1 MKRFFYFLSAAT
13 LIISNITSAQAQDRS
28 SRGTIIIN
36 GKELD
41 IDKYTEIIEQAAET
55 VEKTMEEVAKNMEE
69 VAKDMEDA
77 AEAIEKDAVIN
88 FNGRGDQ
95 RLRGSGNIITESR
108 LVPADYHAVVTSRAI
123 KVTLENRTGSTAII
137 RADDNVMPYI
147 KIENR
152 DGVLEIK
159 IDEEIR
165 TINSMTAEVRLPKS
179 TDISRLEATSA
190 SHIDVDY
197 TIQSAKLNIAASSA
211 ADINISKADVTN
223 CIIDASSAA
232 NVKGSIKA
240 TECYI
245 NTTSAAKA
253 KMQIL
258 ANSCYADASS
268 ASDITLAGEAGTLDL
283 EASSAA
289 DINALN
295 AKALVN
301 TSADASSG
309 ANIRVNAGKA
319 LSAGA
324 SSGGTVAYK
333 SDHDVNIHIKKSSGG
348 SVRKM

>member
-41 IDKYTEIIEQAAET
+41 IDKYADIIENAAETIEDAVEQAAE
-55 VEKTMEEVAKNMEE
+55 AF
-69 VAKDMEDA
+69 
-77 AEAIEKDAVIN
+77 EKDAAIN
-88 FNGRGDQ
+88 FNDRGDQ
-95 RLRGSGNIITESR
+95 RQRGSGNIITEGR
-108 LVPADYHAVVTSRAI
+108 IVPADYHAVVTSRAI
-123 KVTLENRTGSTAII
+123 KVTLEDRTGTTAII
-137 RADDNVMPYI
+137 RADDNVMPHI
-147 KIENR
+147 KIENNN
-152 DGVLEIK
+152 GVLKIK
-159 IDEEIR
+159 IDDEIR

-179 TDISRLEATSA
+179 TNISRLEATSA
-190 SHIDVDY
+190 SHIDVEY
-197 TIQSAKLNIAASSA
+197 TIQSAKLNIAASTA
-211 ADINISKADVTN
+211 ADINISKADVTT

-245 NTTSAAKA
+245 NATTAAKA

-268 ASDITLAGEAGTLDL
+268 AADITLAGEAGTLDL

-289 DINALN
+289 DINAVE
-295 AKALVN
+295 ATALVK

-309 ANIRVNAGKA
+309 ADIRVNAGKA
-319 LSAGA
+319 LTAGA
-324 SSGGTVAYK
+324 SSGGTVHYK

>member
-1 MKRFFYFLSAAT
+1 MKRLFYFITAA
-13 LIISNITSAQAQDRS
+13 LIFGLASGAQAQSVNIVYGDREFAIDEQQVNDFITKVTNKVE
-28 SRGTIIIN
+28 RAAEKLEHKLENLEENIEKGDYKIVID
-36 GKELD
+36 GKEP
-41 IDKYTEIIEQAAET
+41 
-55 VEKTMEEVAKNMEE
+55 
-69 VAKDMEDA
+69 
-77 AEAIEKDAVIN
+77 
-88 FNGRGDQ
+88 Q
-95 RLRGSGNIITESR
+95 RFRGSGNIITESR
-108 LVPADYHAVVTSRAI
+108 IVPDDYHGIITSRAI
-123 KVTLENRTGSTAII
+123 KVTLEDRTGTTAII

-147 KIENR
+147 KIEDRN
-152 DGVLEIK
+152 GVLNIK
-159 IDEEIR
+159 IDDEIR

-211 ADINISKADVTN
+211 ADINISKADVTI

-245 NTTSAAKA
+245 NATSAAKA

-289 DINALN
+289 NINALN

-319 LSAGA
+319 LTAGA
-324 SSGGTVAYK
+324 SSGGTVHYK

>member
-1 MKRFFYFLSAAT
+1 MKRFFYFLAAAT
-13 LIISNITSAQAQDRS
+13 LIMSSIAPAQAQDRS

-41 IDKYTEIIEQAAET
+41 IDKYAEIIEQAAET
-55 VEKTMEEVAKNMEE
+55 VEKTMEEVAKTMEE
-69 VAKDMEDA
+69 TAKS
-77 AEAIEKDAVIN
+77 IEKNADIKIN
-88 FNGRGDQ
+88 DRGDQ

-123 KVTLENRTGSTAII
+123 KVTLEDRTGTTAII

-147 KIENR
+147 KIEDRN
-152 DGVLEIK
+152 GVLNIK
-159 IDEEIR
+159 IDDEIR
-165 TINSMTAEVRLPKS
+165 SINSMTAEVRLPKS

-245 NTTSAAKA
+245 NASSAANTKI
-253 KMQIL
+253 QIL
-258 ANSCYADASS
+258 ANTCYADASS
-268 ASDITLAGEAGTLDL
+268 AADITLSGEAGTLDL

-289 DINALN
+289 DINAVDVRS
-295 AKALVN
+295 LVN
-301 TSADASSG
+301 ASASASSG
-309 ANIRVNAGKA
+309 ADIKVHAGKA
-319 LSAGA
+319 LSASA
-324 SSGGTVAYK
+324 SSGGTVHYK

>member
-1 MKRFFYFLSAAT
+1 MKRIFYFLVAAT

-28 SRGTIIIN
+28 SKGTIIIN

-41 IDKYTEIIEQAAET
+41 IDKYAEIIENAAET
-55 VEKTMEEVAKNMEE
+55 IEDAVEQ
-69 VAKDMEDA
+69 A
-77 AEAIEKDAVIN
+77 AEAIEKDANIKI
-88 FNGRGDQ
+88 NGRGDQ

-108 LVPADYHAVVTSRAI
+108 IVPADYHTVVTSRAV
-123 KVTLENRTGSTAII
+123 KVTLENREGTTAII
-137 RADDNVMPYI
+137 RADDNVMPHI
-147 KIENR
+147 KIENK
-152 DGVLEIK
+152 DGVLKIK
-159 IDEEIR
+159 IDDEIR

-179 TDISRLEATSA
+179 TNISRLEATSA

-197 TIQSAKLNIAASSA
+197 TIQSAKLYAEASSA

-232 NVKGSIKA
+232 KITGSIKA
-240 TECYI
+240 TECNI
-245 NTTSAAKA
+245 NATSAANA
-253 KMQIL
+253 KVQIL
-258 ANSCYADASS
+258 ANTCYADASS
-268 ASDITLAGEAGTLDL
+268 AADITLAGEAGTLYL
-283 EASSAA
+283 KASSAA

-295 AKALVN
+295 AKALVS

-309 ANIRVNAGKA
+309 ANIKVNAGKA
-319 LSAGA
+319 LTADA

>member
-1 MKRFFYFLSAAT
+1 MKRIFYFLVAAT
-13 LIISNITSAQAQDRS
+13 LIISNIAPVQAQDRS
-28 SRGTIIIN
+28 SKGTIIIN

-41 IDKYTEIIEQAAET
+41 IDKYAEIIEQTAST
-55 VEKTMEEVAKNMEE
+55 VEKAMEE

-77 AEAIEKDAVIN
+77 AEAIEKDANIKI
-88 FNGRGDQ
+88 NGRGDQ

-108 LVPADYHAVVTSRAI
+108 IVPADYHAVVTSRAV
-123 KVTLENRTGSTAII
+123 KVTLENREGTTAII
-137 RADDNVMPYI
+137 RADDNVMPHI

-152 DGVLEIK
+152 NGVLEIK
-159 IDEEIR
+159 IDDEIR

-179 TDISRLEATSA
+179 ANISRLEATSA

-197 TIQSAKLNIAASSA
+197 TIQSAKLYAEASSA

-232 NVKGSIKA
+232 KVIGSIKA
-240 TECYI
+240 TECNI
-245 NTTSAAKA
+245 NATSAANA
-253 KMQIL
+253 KVQIL
-258 ANSCYADASS
+258 ANTCYADASS
-268 ASDITLAGEAGTLDL
+268 AADITLAGEAGTLYL
-283 EASSAA
+283 KASSAA

-295 AKALVN
+295 AKALVS

-309 ANIRVNAGKA
+309 ANIKVNAGKA
-319 LSAGA
+319 LTADA

-333 SDHDVNIHIKKSSGG
+333 SEHDVNIHIKKSSGG

>member
-1 MKRFFYFLSAAT
+1 MKRFFYFLVAAT

-28 SRGTIIIN
+28 SKGTIIIN

-41 IDKYTEIIEQAAET
+41 IDKYAEIIENAAET
-55 VEKTMEEVAKNMEE
+55 IEDAVEQ
-69 VAKDMEDA
+69 A
-77 AEAIEKDAVIN
+77 AEAIEKDANIKI
-88 FNGRGDQ
+88 NGRGDQ

-108 LVPADYHAVVTSRAI
+108 IVPADYHTVVTSRAI
-123 KVTLENRTGSTAII
+123 KVTLENREGTTAII
-137 RADDNVMPYI
+137 RADDNVMPHI
-147 KIENR
+147 KIENKN
-152 DGVLEIK
+152 GVLKIK
-159 IDEEIR
+159 IDDEIR
-165 TINSMTAEVRLPKS
+165 SINSMTAEVRLPKS
-179 TDISRLEATSA
+179 TNISRLEATSA

-197 TIQSAKLNIAASSA
+197 TIQSAKLYAEASSA

-232 NVKGSIKA
+232 KITGSIKA

-245 NTTSAAKA
+245 NATSAAKA

-268 ASDITLAGEAGTLDL
+268 AADITLAGEAGTLDL

-289 DINALN
+289 DINAVE
-295 AKALVN
+295 ATALVN

-309 ANIRVNAGKA
+309 ADIRVNAGKA
-319 LSAGA
+319 LTAGA
-324 SSGGTVAYK
+324 SSGGTVHYK

>member
-1 MKRFFYFLSAAT
+1 MKRFFYFLAAAT
-13 LIISNITSAQAQDRS
+13 LIMSSIAPAQAQDRS

-41 IDKYTEIIEQAAET
+41 IDKYADIIENAAET
-55 VEKTMEEVAKNMEE
+55 IEDAVEQ
-69 VAKDMEDA
+69 A
-77 AEAIEKDAVIN
+77 AEAIEKDAAIN

-108 LVPADYHAVVTSRAI
+108 IVPADYHAVVTSRAI
-123 KVTLENRTGSTAII
+123 KVTLEDRTGTTAII
-137 RADDNVMPYI
+137 RADDNVMPHI
-147 KIENR
+147 KIEDNN
-152 DGVLEIK
+152 GVLKIK
-159 IDEEIR
+159 IDDEIR

-179 TDISRLEATSA
+179 INISRLEATSA

-232 NVKGSIKA
+232 NVRGSIKA

-245 NTTSAAKA
+245 NAISAAKA

-268 ASDITLAGEAGTLDL
+268 AADITLSGEAGTLDL

-289 DINALN
+289 DINALE
-295 AKALVN
+295 ATALVK

-309 ANIRVNAGKA
+309 ANIKVNAGKA
-319 LSAGA
+319 LSANA
-324 SSGGTVAYK
+324 SSGGTVGYK
-333 SDHDVNIHIKKSSGG
+333 SEHDVNIHIKKSSGG

>member
-41 IDKYTEIIEQAAET
+41 IDKYADIIENAAET
-55 VEKTMEEVAKNMEE
+55 IEDAVEQ
-69 VAKDMEDA
+69 A
-77 AEAIEKDAVIN
+77 AEAIEKDAAIN

-95 RLRGSGNIITESR
+95 RLRGSGNIITEGR
-108 LVPADYHAVVTSRAI
+108 IVPADYHAVVTSRAI
-123 KVTLENRTGSTAII
+123 KVTLEDRTGTTAII
-137 RADDNVMPYI
+137 RADDNVMPHI
-147 KIENR
+147 KIEDNN
-152 DGVLEIK
+152 GVLKIK

-165 TINSMTAEVRLPKS
+165 TINNSMTAEVRLPKS

-211 ADINISKADVTN
+211 ADINISKADVTT
-223 CIIDASSAA
+223 CIIDVSSAA

-245 NTTSAAKA
+245 NATSAAKA

-268 ASDITLAGEAGTLDL
+268 AADITLAGEAGTLDL

-309 ANIRVNAGKA
+309 ADIRVNAGKA
-319 LSAGA
+319 LTAGA
-324 SSGGTVAYK
+324 SSGGTVHYK
-333 SDHDVNIHIKKSSGG
+333 SDHDLNIHIKKSSGG

>member
-1 MKRFFYFLSAAT
+1 MKLFFYFLAAAT
-13 LIISNITSAQAQDRS
+13 LIMSSIVPAQPQDRS

-41 IDKYTEIIEQAAET
+41 IDKYTEIIENATET
-55 VEKTMEEVAKNMEE
+55 I
-69 VAKDMEDA
+69 EDA
-77 AEAIEKDAVIN
+77 VEQAVEAIEKDAAVKIN
-88 FNGRGDQ
+88 DRGDQ

-108 LVPADYHAVVTSRAI
+108 IVPADYHAVVTSRAI
-123 KVTLENRTGSTAII
+123 KVTLEDRTGTTAII
-137 RADDNVMPYI
+137 RADDNVMPHI
-147 KIENR
+147 KIENNN
-152 DGVLEIK
+152 GVLNIK
-159 IDEEIR
+159 IDDEIR

-179 TDISRLEATSA
+179 VNISRLEATSA

-211 ADINISKADVTN
+211 ADINISKADVTT

-245 NTTSAAKA
+245 NATTAAKA

-268 ASDITLAGEAGTLDL
+268 AADITLAGEAGTLDL

-309 ANIRVNAGKA
+309 ADIRVNAGKA
-319 LSAGA
+319 LTAGA
-324 SSGGTVAYK
+324 SSGGTVHYK

>member
-1 MKRFFYFLSAAT
+1 MKRFFYFLTAAT
-13 LIISNITSAQAQDRS
+13 LIISNIAPVQAQDHS

-41 IDKYTEIIEQAAET
+41 IDKYADIIENAAET
-55 VEKTMEEVAKNMEE
+55 IEDAVEQ
-69 VAKDMEDA
+69 A
-77 AEAIEKDAVIN
+77 AEAIEKDAAIN

-95 RLRGSGNIITESR
+95 RLRGSGNIITEGR
-108 LVPADYHAVVTSRAI
+108 IVPADYHAVVTSRAI
-123 KVTLENRTGSTAII
+123 KVTLEDRTGTTAII
-137 RADDNVMPYI
+137 RADDNVMPHI
-147 KIENR
+147 KIENNN
-152 DGVLEIK
+152 GVLNIK
-159 IDEEIR
+159 IDDEIR

-179 TDISRLEATSA
+179 VNISRLEATSA

-211 ADINISKADVTN
+211 ADINISKADVTT
-223 CIIDASSAA
+223 CIIDVSSAA

-245 NTTSAAKA
+245 NATSAAKA

-268 ASDITLAGEAGTLDL
+268 AADITLAGEAGTLDL

-309 ANIRVNAGKA
+309 ADIRVNAGKA
-319 LSAGA
+319 LTAGA
-324 SSGGTVAYK
+324 SSGGTVHYK
-333 SDHDVNIHIKKSSGG
+333 SDHDLNIHIKKSSGG

>member
-1 MKRFFYFLSAAT
+1 MKLFFYFLAAAT
-13 LIISNITSAQAQDRS
+13 LIMSSIVPAQAQDRS

-41 IDKYTEIIEQAAET
+41 IDKYADIIENAAET
-55 VEKTMEEVAKNMEE
+55 I
-69 VAKDMEDA
+69 EDA
-77 AEAIEKDAVIN
+77 VEQAVEAIEKDAAVKIN
-88 FNGRGDQ
+88 DRGDQ

-108 LVPADYHAVVTSRAI
+108 IVPADYHAVVTSRAI
-123 KVTLENRTGSTAII
+123 KVTLEDRTGTTAII
-137 RADDNVMPYI
+137 RADDNVMPHI
-147 KIENR
+147 KIENNN
-152 DGVLEIK
+152 GVLNIK
-159 IDEEIR
+159 IDDEIR

-179 TDISRLEATSA
+179 VNISRLEATSA

-211 ADINISKADVTN
+211 ADINISKADVTT
-223 CIIDASSAA
+223 CIIDVSSAA

-245 NTTSAAKA
+245 NATSAAKA

-268 ASDITLAGEAGTLDL
+268 AADITLAGEAGTLDL

-309 ANIRVNAGKA
+309 ADIRVNAGKA
-319 LSAGA
+319 LTAGA
-324 SSGGTVAYK
+324 SSGGTVHYK
-333 SDHDVNIHIKKSSGG
+333 SDHDLNIHIKKSSGG

>member
-1 MKRFFYFLSAAT
+1 MKLFFYFLAAAT
-13 LIISNITSAQAQDRS
+13 LIMSSIVPAQAQDRS

-41 IDKYTEIIEQAAET
+41 IDKYTEIIENATET
-55 VEKTMEEVAKNMEE
+55 I
-69 VAKDMEDA
+69 EDA
-77 AEAIEKDAVIN
+77 VEQAVEAIEKDAAVKIN
-88 FNGRGDQ
+88 DRGDQ

-108 LVPADYHAVVTSRAI
+108 IVPADYHAVVTSRAI
-123 KVTLENRTGSTAII
+123 KVTLEDRTGTTAII
-137 RADDNVMPYI
+137 RADDNVMPHI
-147 KIENR
+147 KIENNN
-152 DGVLEIK
+152 GVLNIK
-159 IDEEIR
+159 IDDEIR

-179 TDISRLEATSA
+179 VNISRLEATSA

-211 ADINISKADVTN
+211 ADINISKADVTI

-245 NTTSAAKA
+245 NATSAAKA

-268 ASDITLAGEAGTLDL
+268 AADITLAGEAGTLDL

-319 LSAGA
+319 LTAGA
-324 SSGGTVAYK
+324 TSGGTVAYK
-333 SDHDVNIHIKKSSGG
+333 SDHDLNIHIKKSSGG